1 VTQKTRK
8 VVFITGY
15 RPGGPYY
22 WAEKLVKKIGELDL
36 GWRGSHPK
44 TLWQTIYSALIAPNA
59 DVVHSTLPVAFHLWR
74 RPLVMTIK
82 GDFEREKGPGYRGYR
97 RAIAAA
103 DAVTVP
109 SEFIKRQLG
118 LHQAIVIPNG
128 FDLPNAVSRPE
139 TEPDDPIKLLTVTKF
154 HFKDKAS
161 GVLNLYRILE
171 SVAGR
176 SNRQIVWDILGDG
189 AFRREIESQ
198 VKSEKIK
205 INFRGFVD
213 PKPFYQSADV
223 FLYYSDHDNMPNAI
237 IEAMGYGLPV
247 ISNDIGAVGEMIDDG
262 VSGYLCRDQQ
272 DYTAKLTQML
282 KTPSDLAVLGRQ
294 AREVVATRF
303 DNDVITR
310 KYLEIYERIVT
321 K

>member
-1 VTQKTRK
+1 MLGE
-8 VVFITGY
+8 VV
-15 RPGGPYY
+15 
-22 WAEKLVKKIGELDL
+22 
-36 GWRGSHPK
+36 
-44 TLWQTIYSALIAPNA
+44 
-59 DVVHSTLPVAFHLWR
+59 
-74 RPLVMTIK
+74 
-82 GDFEREKGPGYRGYR
+82 
-97 RAIAAA
+97 
-103 DAVTVP
+103 
-109 SEFIKRQLG
+109 
-118 LHQAIVIPNG
+118 
-128 FDLPNAVSRPE
+128 
-139 TEPDDPIKLLTVTKF
+139 
-154 HFKDKAS
+154 
-161 GVLNLYRILE
+161 
-171 SVAGR
+171 
-176 SNRQIVWDILGDG
+176 
-189 AFRREIESQ
+189 FRREIESQ